1 MKEKE
6 KDQLKSNVTKFKMQL
21 PCVIEDYVTG
31 YDIPLAKKYVNT
43 IKMLINDIGIKNDIL
58 FLDIKNDGVPTI
70 NIEFA
75 LPKRSQIVFERL
87 IKEKHNALR
96 DIILNINDNDGEFT
110 SNDIKDWLDED
121 GKYYIYTNPIQLRYM
136 LEYLTEVIL
145 EEDNVNDK
153 YYGSIEKYLDVNL

>member
-6 KDQLKSNVTKFKMQL
+6 KDQLKSNVTKFKIQL
-21 PCVIEDYVTG
+21 PCVVEDFITSH
-31 YDIPLAKKYVNT
+31 DIPSAKNYVNT
-43 IKMLINDIGIKNDIL
+43 IKRLFNDIGIKNDML
-58 FLDIKNDGVPTI
+58 FLNMDNSII

-110 SNDIKDWLDED
+110 SNDIKDWLDGD

-145 EEDNVNDK
+145 EEDNVEGV
-153 YYGSIEKYLDVNL
+153 YYGTVEKYIELNI

>member
-1 MKEKE
+1 MKDKE

-43 IKMLINDIGIKNDIL
+43 IKTLINDIGIKNDIL

-145 EEDNVNDK
+145 EEDNVNGK
-153 YYGSIEKYLDVNL
+153 YYGSIEKYLDINL

>member
-6 KDQLKSNVTKFKMQL
+6 KDQLKSNVTKFKIQL
-21 PCVIEDYVTG
+21 PCVVEDFITS
-31 YDIPLAKKYVNT
+31 YDIPSAKNYINT
-43 IKMLINDIGIKNDIL
+43 IKRLFNDIGIKNDML
-58 FLDIKNDGVPTI
+58 FLNMDNSII

-96 DIILNINDNDGEFT
+96 DIILNINDNNGEFT

-121 GKYYIYTNPIQLRYM
+121 GKYNIYTNPIQLRYM

-145 EEDNVNDK
+145 EEDNVEGV
-153 YYGSIEKYLDVNL
+153 YYGTIEKYIDLNI